1 MTDELLIRSA
11 VRDDF
16 DQWLVLWD
24 GYNEFYERVGPTAL
38 PQEITETTW
47 ARFFDPDE
55 PMHALVAE
63 SGGRLVGLAHYLFHR
78 STTSIAPICYLQ
90 DLFTSGAQRGRGIG
104 RQLIERVAEEARA
117 AGSPRVYWQ
126 THESNATARRLY
138 DQIAE
143 YSGFLVY
150 RIQL

>member
-1 MTDELLIRSA
+1 MPDELLIRSA

-24 GYNEFYERVGPTAL
+24 GYNEFYGRVGPTAL
-38 PQEITETTW
+38 PQEITETSW

-63 SGGRLVGLAHYLFHR
+63 SGGRVVGLAHYLFHR
-78 STTSIAPICYLQ
+78 STTSIAPVCYLQ
-90 DLFTSGAQRGRGIG
+90 DLFTSADVRGRGIG
-104 RQLIERVAEEARA
+104 QQLIGRVAEAARA
-117 AGSPRVYWQ
+117 AGSARVYWH

-150 RIQL
+150 RIQV